1 MNKYGFA
8 ALPIALVFGVS
19 CSSSSGS
26 TPAPA
31 QSPAP
36 AAGAAVAP
44 ADGGAG
50 RGAAAAGGAAQ
61 AAGRGGRGGG
71 LTLEQREARAD
82 SIAAVRAATVKE
94 LMATIAGREN
104 EPAASVFKNVQLMKN
119 VPAGQFL
126 TAMDQG
132 IGRGVGRGCTDCHVA
147 GDWASDSVAR
157 KNTARTMMGIVNDIN
172 RTLLPRMGPG
182 RGGAPRT
189 IQCLTC
195 HRGGQAGRNVAI
207 P

>member
-1 MNKYGFA
+1 
-8 ALPIALVFGVS
+8 
-19 CSSSSGS
+19 
-26 TPAPA
+26 
-31 QSPAP
+31 
-36 AAGAAVAP
+36 
-44 ADGGAG
+44 
-50 RGAAAAGGAAQ
+50 
-61 AAGRGGRGGG
+61 
-71 LTLEQREARAD
+71 
-82 SIAAVRAATVKE
+82 
-94 LMATIAGREN
+94 MATIAGREN
-104 EPAASVFKNVQLMKN
+104 EPAASVFKNVQLMKT

-132 IGRGVGRGCTDCHVA
+132 IGRGLGRGCNDCHVA